1 MPQPRLTDPPAS
13 TLSLDPAFDA
23 LTPDE
28 QAQAWWRGT
37 DDENAVRAGDDVEW
51 AHDEY
56 FPSGL
61 GRSRLKDEDWAR
73 VAYFIAAGVSAT
85 EVAKHFGVSRS
96 TIWRGMQR
104 SSGLRHRVQA
114 ERRMFQRESDNR
126 FVALRHAVVD
136 GLQHA
141 ISAGNIRV
149 LLWAADRL
157 DLGGTLLPADQRP
170 DRPPRRRRLPRL
182 RRAPAAV
189 QDILMAADRADG
201 PDPSGTE
208 TIPKSSAPAPETR
221 PEAPPVPAPA
231 DPAAPAA
238 ASVTP
243 AASDLLPGADPGAG
257 PIALTPDPQAPFT
270 LAPLTLAPLA
280 LVLRRRREPVRRLL
294 GRLRREPPLAENV
307 DVHIAEALV
316 ANSQHHG
323 LPRLICTAAEPL
335 NPYRPLRRYRWP

>member
-13 TLSLDPAFDA
+13 TLSLDPAYDA

-28 QAQAWWRGT
+28 QAQAWWRGS

-73 VAYFIAAGVSAT
+73 VAYYLAAGVSAT
-85 EVAKHFGVSRS
+85 EVARHFGVSRS

-157 DLGGTLLPADQRP
+157 DLGGTLLPADERP
-170 DRPPRRRRLPRL
+170 ARSPRRRPLPKP

-189 QDILMAADRADG
+189 RDMMMAADKPVDA
-201 PDPSGTE
+201 
-208 TIPKSSAPAPETR
+208 APAP
-221 PEAPPVPAPA
+221 VPAA
-231 DPAAPAA
+231 DPAP
-238 ASVTP
+238 
-243 AASDLLPGADPGAG
+243 LPSPQ
-257 PIALTPDPQAPFT
+257 PDPQAAPAPDPVT
-270 LAPLTLAPLA
+270 PPPPPAPVTAAPANPADNDPPPPVILAP
-280 LVLRRRREPVRRLL
+280 RRVREPVRRLL
-294 GRLRREPPLAENV
+294 GRRRPAPPLAEGV
-307 DVHIAEALV
+307 DFRDTEALV
-316 ANSQHHG
+316 ANSRHHG
-323 LPRLICTAAEPL
+323 LPRLVCDGAEPL
-335 NPYRPLRRYRWP
+335 DPYRPLRHYRWR